1 MFRLWLR
8 MEQEER
14 RRLWWLYGWFAGLMC
29 AGSCVG
35 VFTWSARMQY
45 LYFDF
50 VAVKAAAQAL
60 SQEAS
65 SNRWHAAFCVS
76 FASETLCLA
85 ASKLLVLD
93 RMVDFAVPHGDG
105 ARVRLV
111 AAARGVNGV
120 VAVGNATGLIAMIV
134 AAVYNSRAAALYSDA
149 SAALAANNTQ
159 LAHDFVVSAKEN
171 RITGSRAHSVQRFSE
186 VAMLIIIIVAF
197 SAVGALCAHR
207 INVALR
213 MQSRDNSGIDKS
225 SRRLRRQ
232 IVSTV
237 CVVFVTF
244 MLRCVYA
251 TLAALGDAL
260 QNVDVDCGTVSTSPC
275 DPNCYNVYSLINTWD
290 ASTPE
295 FQLIIVLISSP
306 VALLVALWG
315 MTSRRMVKMLL
326 RSAGWRVASAS
337 RDSRKA
343 GMGMLPKQ

>member
-1 MFRLWLR
+1 

-14 RRLWWLYGWFAGLMC
+14 QRLWRLYGWFAGLMC

-35 VFTWSARMQY
+35 VFTWSARMRY

-65 SNRWHAAFCVS
+65 SNSWHAAYCVS
-76 FASETLCLA
+76 FAIETLCLTA
-85 ASKLLVLD
+85 CKLMVLD
-93 RMVDFAVPHGDG
+93 RMVDFAVPQDDA

-111 AAARGVNGV
+111 AAARGVNGL
-120 VAVGNATGLIAMIV
+120 VALGNATGLIAMIV
-134 AAVYNSRAAALYSDA
+134 AAVYNIRAAALYSDA

-159 LAHDFVVSAKEN
+159 LANDFVVSAKET
-171 RITGSRAHSVQRFSE
+171 RLASSRANSVQRFSE
-186 VAMLIIIIVAF
+186 VTMLFIIIVAF
-197 SAVGALCAHR
+197 LVVGALCALR
-207 INVALR
+207 INASLR
-213 MQSRDNSGIDKS
+213 MRDGGGGVLSVDKA

-244 MLRCVYA
+244 MLRCLYA
-251 TLAALGDAL
+251 TFDALGDAL
-260 QNVDVDCGTVSTSPC
+260 HNVDGGCIPC
-275 DPNCYNVYSLINTWD
+275 DPNCNNVYSLVDTWV
-290 ASTPE
+290 AYTPE

-326 RSAGWRVASAS
+326 RSVGWRVASAS

-343 GMGMLPKQ
+343 GMDMLPKQ